1 MRRQHGHALLALIAA
16 VALSVSGCS
25 KDDGNKDGGN
35 GTTSEAG
42 VKDGANQDGQPE
54 CRRPPLSLCEPPGTR
69 NICPDHWFCPG
80 CNCSGPF
87 KVAACSLFTQDCRW
101 FCTGCYPAEYVG
113 CNDPTADPAILG
125 RCGYCF
131 HNDAGVEVLPDCDR
145 LNAILDAKPP
155 APPKD
160 ASPPAPQDAAATD

>member
-1 MRRQHGHALLALIAA
+1 MRRPHGHALLALIAA
-16 VALSVSGCS
+16 LALTVMGCS
-25 KDDGNKDGGN
+25 KDGGDRDGG
-35 GTTSEAG
+35 TTQETG
-42 VKDGANQDGQPE
+42 VKDGANEDGQPE
-54 CRRPPLSLCEPPGTR
+54 CRRPPLSLCEPPGSR
-69 NICPDHWFCPG
+69 PICPDHWFCPG

-131 HNDAGVEVLPDCDR
+131 HNDAGVEVRPDCNR
-145 LNAILDAKPP
+145 LDAILDAKPP

-160 ASPPAPQDAAATD
+160 AGGTTKDAAAAD